1 MKSNLKFK
9 KEKLGI
15 LIPTGNFISAISL
28 ILTVFLIL
36 LYLIKAAENRQ
47 SKNIRPVEAKS
58 VEFNAKLYFSLR
70 LLSVVFYFK
79 LCLRE
84 LKKKKFLMI

>member
-47 SKNIRPVEAKS
+47 SKNIRPVEAKNAK
-58 VEFNAKLYFSLR
+58 FNAKLYLVCGCCQSF
-70 LLSVVFYFK
+70 FYFK

-84 LKKKKFLMI
+84 LKKKKSSMI

>member
-47 SKNIRPVEAKS
+47 SKNIRPVEAKNAK
-58 VEFNAKLYFSLR
+58 FNAKLYLVCGCCQSFFILNYAYASSKR
-70 LLSVVFYFK
+70 KNS
-79 LCLRE
+79 
-84 LKKKKFLMI
+84 

>member
-58 VEFNAKLYFSLR
+58 VEFNDKIYILVCGCCQSFFILNYAYASSKRKNS
-70 LLSVVFYFK
+70 
-79 LCLRE
+79 
-84 LKKKKFLMI
+84 